1 MRWPGL
7 GEVSPPRGMTASGSS
22 ESLLTGL
29 FQPVRMWSPVFWAP
43 LLTVTVPRVC
53 RGRVHGEAAADAAW
67 LPPAASPRH
76 TDVCLPREGRRG
88 SLSPGGAPAEAQTSD
103 RGGRVRAVRWSV
115 CTAGDPDQ
123 HGRTSPGSGC
133 DVCGGQSDPVSAP
146 PGSGLHT
153 GSSQRESS
161 RVQSASVLP
170 VSGVRAGGEHPCAP
184 GERARLSVSAPARGF
199 LTARKRPPWAALGP
213 EETRLEAPVF

>member
-29 FQPVRMWSPVFWAP
+29 FQPARTWSLVFWAP
-43 LLTVTVPRVC
+43 LLTVTVPRVSVVDASTVKPRPTP
-53 RGRVHGEAAADAAW
+53 RGSH
-67 LPPAASPRH
+67 
-76 TDVCLPREGRRG
+76 LPRAHVTQTSVSPARGVVALCPPGGPRPKHRRATAVAVCRPSRGACAQPGTRTSTAGRRR
-88 SLSPGGAPAEAQTSD
+88 AQGVTC
-103 RGGRVRAVRWSV
+103 VAAKA
-115 CTAGDPDQ
+115 T
-123 HGRTSPGSGC
+123 
-133 DVCGGQSDPVSAP
+133 VSAP

-153 GSSQRESS
+153 GFSQRESS

>member
-29 FQPVRMWSPVFWAP
+29 LQPARTCSLVFWAP

-67 LPPAASPRH
+67 LPPATNPRH
-76 TDVCLPREGRRG
+76 TDACLPREGRRG
-88 SLSPGGAPAEAQTSD
+88 SLSPGGTPAEAQTSD
-103 RGGRVRAVRWSV
+103 CGGCVRAVTWSV

-133 DVCGGQSDPVSAP
+133 DVCGGQSNRLRSA
-146 PGSGLHT
+146 GVGVAHGL
-153 GSSQRESS
+153 Q
-161 RVQSASVLP
+161 
-170 VSGVRAGGEHPCAP
+170 
-184 GERARLSVSAPARGF
+184 PARKF
-199 LTARKRPPWAALGP
+199 TRAECLGP
-213 EETRLEAPVF
+213 AGQRCACRR

>member
-1 MRWPGL
+1 MDASTVKPRPTPRGSHL
-7 GEVSPPRGMTASGSS
+7 PRTHVTQTSVSPARGVVALCPPEGPR
-22 ESLLTGL
+22 
-29 FQPVRMWSPVFWAP
+29 
-43 LLTVTVPRVC
+43 
-53 RGRVHGEAAADAAW
+53 AAW
-67 LPPAASPRH
+67 PPRA
-76 TDVCLPREGRRG
+76 GR
-88 SLSPGGAPAEAQTSD
+88 PPAEAQTSD
-103 RGGRVRAVRWSV
+103 RGGRVQAVRWSV